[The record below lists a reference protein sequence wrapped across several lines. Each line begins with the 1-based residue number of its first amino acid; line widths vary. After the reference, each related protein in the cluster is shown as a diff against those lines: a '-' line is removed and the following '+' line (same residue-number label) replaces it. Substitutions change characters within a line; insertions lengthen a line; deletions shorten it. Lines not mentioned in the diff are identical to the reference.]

1 MYFLLGKIARASEKY
16 VSLITILSE
25 WIIPGSIQNG
35 KGGWSSKSSVS
46 GAFKTIK
53 GPNRQGGLD
62 ESIHIFIHRPFE
74 RWSIRKQE
82 AKLII
87 TETASPSSWV
97 CSPQILCSQPISTYL
112 VSKMLNGTYLQRQ
125 D

>member
-1 MYFLLGKIARASEKY
+1 MEKVGGAPRAASLELLR
-16 VSLITILSE
+16 
-25 WIIPGSIQNG
+25 Q
-35 KGGWSSKSSVS
+35 SK
-46 GAFKTIK
+46 AL
-53 GPNRQGGLD
+53 NRQGGLD
-62 ESIHIFIHRPFE
+62 ESIHSFIHHPFE
-74 RWSIRKQE
+74 RRSTCRQE

-97 CSPQILCSQPISTYL
+97 YSPQILCSQPISIYL

>member
-1 MYFLLGKIARASEKY
+1 MEKVGGALRAASLELLRQSKA
-16 VSLITILSE
+16 LI
-25 WIIPGSIQNG
+25 
-35 KGGWSSKSSVS
+35 
-46 GAFKTIK
+46 
-53 GPNRQGGLD
+53 RQGGLD
-62 ESIHIFIHRPFE
+62 ESIHIFLHRPFE
-74 RWSIRKQE
+74 RRSIHKQE

-97 CSPQILCSQPISTYL
+97 YSPQILCSQPISIYL